1 VDDVIPLASGF
12 IEIDPREE
20 LVVNNV
26 RLGDSDWS
34 SELMDECVYL
44 MDLEERSEGADLEE
58 RSVQFVS
65 KFEVCD
71 EIQKD
76 EDLALLSKS
85 LKMARILQKESCSW
99 LAPQPNIMS

>member
-1 VDDVIPLASGF
+1 MWGFPGLPLLHPYPTKLGPILRGSDDVIPLASGF

-34 SELMDECVYL
+34 SELMDL
-44 MDLEERSEGADLEE
+44 DERSEGADLEE

-65 KFEVCD
+65 KFEV
-71 EIQKD
+71 
-76 EDLALLSKS
+76 
-85 LKMARILQKESCSW
+85 
-99 LAPQPNIMS
+99 